1 MGQGNTVVHK
11 LMFKA
16 VCCSAKIGSSSDIM
30 KEVNVARL
38 FPSSPTL
45 MKVLD
50 VLTISEDRLAMVTA
64 MAIIMLGAS
73 MCNRNKGKL
82 CRDIR
87 QKSRHHLHKACRILG
102 NLRQLNLH
110 KPRALV
116 HPLINIV
123 VGEDRPSAKSKIAF
137 GNGFFT
143 N

>member
-1 MGQGNTVVHK
+1 MLVPIK
-11 LMFKA
+11 KMA
-16 VCCSAKIGSSSDIM
+16 VAI
-30 KEVNVARL
+30 
-38 FPSSPTL
+38 
-45 MKVLD
+45 
-50 VLTISEDRLAMVTA
+50 VTA
-64 MAIIMLGAS
+64 MAIIMLGAP

-82 CRDIR
+82 CRYIR

-123 VGEDRPSAKSKIAF
+123 VGEDRPSAKSKIAL

>member
-1 MGQGNTVVHK
+1 MLIPIK
-11 LMFKA
+11 KMA
-16 VCCSAKIGSSSDIM
+16 VAI
-30 KEVNVARL
+30 
-38 FPSSPTL
+38 
-45 MKVLD
+45 
-50 VLTISEDRLAMVTA
+50 VTA

-123 VGEDRPSAKSKIAF
+123 VGEDRPSAKSKIAL

>member
-1 MGQGNTVVHK
+1 MLVPIK
-11 LMFKA
+11 KMA
-16 VCCSAKIGSSSDIM
+16 VAI
-30 KEVNVARL
+30 
-38 FPSSPTL
+38 
-45 MKVLD
+45 
-50 VLTISEDRLAMVTA
+50 VTA
-64 MAIIMLGAS
+64 MAIIMLGAA

-87 QKSRHHLHKACRILG
+87 QKSHHHLHKACRNLG

-123 VGEDRPSAKSKIAF
+123 VGEDRPSAKSKIAL

>member
-1 MGQGNTVVHK
+1 MLVPIK
-11 LMFKA
+11 KMA
-16 VCCSAKIGSSSDIM
+16 VAI
-30 KEVNVARL
+30 
-38 FPSSPTL
+38 
-45 MKVLD
+45 
-50 VLTISEDRLAMVTA
+50 VTA
-64 MAIIMLGAS
+64 MAIIMLGAP

>member
-1 MGQGNTVVHK
+1 MLVPIK
-11 LMFKA
+11 KMA
-16 VCCSAKIGSSSDIM
+16 VAI
-30 KEVNVARL
+30 
-38 FPSSPTL
+38 
-45 MKVLD
+45 
-50 VLTISEDRLAMVTA
+50 VTA

-123 VGEDRPSAKSKIAF
+123 VGEDRPSAKSKIAL
-137 GNGFFT
+137 GKGFFT

>member
-1 MGQGNTVVHK
+1 MLVPIK
-11 LMFKA
+11 KMA
-16 VCCSAKIGSSSDIM
+16 VAI
-30 KEVNVARL
+30 
-38 FPSSPTL
+38 
-45 MKVLD
+45 
-50 VLTISEDRLAMVTA
+50 VTA

-123 VGEDRPSAKSKIAF
+123 VGEDRPSAKSKIAL

>member
-1 MGQGNTVVHK
+1 MLVPIK
-11 LMFKA
+11 KMA
-16 VCCSAKIGSSSDIM
+16 VAI
-30 KEVNVARL
+30 
-38 FPSSPTL
+38 
-45 MKVLD
+45 
-50 VLTISEDRLAMVTA
+50 VTA
-64 MAIIMLGAS
+64 MAIIMLGAP

-87 QKSRHHLHKACRILG
+87 QKSRHHLHKVYRILG

-110 KPRALV
+110 KLRALV

-123 VGEDRPSAKSKIAF
+123 VGEDRPSAKSKIAL